1 MINVLVLLCSPIL
14 LSFSPSSL
22 FHTFPPSHPTPQP
35 SLVILYSYILSIMFI
50 ATELSTPFVNL
61 RWHLLHTLPHQDTLR
76 PALNG
81 GREGGKAGGKDGKPT
96 NGEKN
101 KNGPKQSSSMERW
114 MRLTDVAMVVV
125 FGLCRVLALP
135 FQFQMVVRHVLSLG
149 RVSRWW
155 VSVQC
160 GVSFFV
166 IGFLNVWWFGK
177 MLALLKRGGRKGGK
191 EEE

>member
-1 MINVLVLLCSPIL
+1 
-14 LSFSPSSL
+14 
-22 FHTFPPSHPTPQP
+22 
-35 SLVILYSYILSIMFI
+35 
-50 ATELSTPFVNL
+50 
-61 RWHLLHTLPHQDTLR
+61 
-76 PALNG
+76 
-81 GREGGKAGGKDGKPT
+81 
-96 NGEKN
+96 
-101 KNGPKQSSSMERW
+101 MERW

-135 FQFQMVVRHVLSLG
+135 FQFQMVVRHVLPLG

-160 GVSFFV
+160 GVSFVV

-177 MLALLKRGGRKGGK
+177 MLALLKKGGKKGGK